1 MGSEIRTMAIIG
13 DQDMAG
19 CLSPFPPYF
28 HTFTPLSP
36 CSIVIRTMD
45 LGDSANYLASDG
57 VVETAVDA
65 GWYARWFSP
74 QVPLISS
81 LDNAPLSFIPEPS
94 LTLLRLLMACPLPPP
109 THQPVPIP
117 HSHTHRYNADSG
129 RPFDFMAAF
138 AYFNATAMHLGPN
151 CPEDYNLYAGR
162 RTWWEGG
169 GGGYQGIIGIQGR
182 LPIHPGRPA
191 LYQCLIAVQ

>member
-1 MGSEIRTMAIIG
+1 MHPHP
-13 DQDMAG
+13 
-19 CLSPFPPYF
+19 SP
-28 HTFTPLSP
+28 HAAS
-36 CSIVIRTMD
+36 S
-45 LGDSANYLASDG
+45 SAPWTSA
-57 VVETAVDA
+57 TQPTT
-65 GWYARWFSP
+65 SP
-74 QVPLISS
+74 QTASSKLLWMPDGARPLVFPSCSPSPASYLVPLISS

-94 LTLLRLLMACPLPPP
+94 LTLLRLLMACPLPPTP
-109 THQPVPIP
+109 HQPVPIP